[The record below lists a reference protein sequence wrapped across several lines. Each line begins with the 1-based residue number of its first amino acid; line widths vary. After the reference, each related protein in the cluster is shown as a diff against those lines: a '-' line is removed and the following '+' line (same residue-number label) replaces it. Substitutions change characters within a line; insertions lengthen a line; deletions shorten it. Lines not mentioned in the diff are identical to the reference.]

1 MAAVAQNTWV
11 EELCLDGCSLQEV
24 EPGVVSSAVSKLA
37 KVKLVNLIFS
47 EEQLAALF
55 SSTASNCILST
66 LAPFFSR
73 PALNKSLGS
82 ENLNLLCCILNA
94 VFCI

>member
-24 EPGVVSSAVSKLA
+24 EPGVVSSALQFPNL

-55 SSTASNCILST
+55 SSTASNCMLST
-66 LAPFFSR
+66 LVMEEVALSR
-73 PALNKSLGS
+73 VCKD
-82 ENLNLLCCILNA
+82 C
-94 VFCI
+94 